1 MGFEPF
7 LKKAARRAAI
17 GVGASAMV
25 FIAPPLLGLATFS
38 AVTGFALGSLMTASM
53 SATVTQSIGA
63 TATVVPA
70 VVADH
75 TTITT
80 VPDVDNQPAP
90 GCGGASGSGGTG
102 DTGDTNSS
110 SGQRLQ
116 SHSASRNT
124 SSNIPKNQGKL
135 EEDDESD
142 SEQDDERSNDG
153 EKNMVEQPR
162 RARGDRN

>member
-1 MGFEPF
+1 MGFDLF

-70 VVADH
+70 VVADD

-102 DTGDTNSS
+102 GTDSS

-116 SHSASRNT
+116 SHSAWRNT
-124 SSNIPKNQGKL
+124 SSNIPKNQG
-135 EEDDESD
+135 EREDDDESD
-142 SEQDDERSNDG
+142 SGQDNESSNDG